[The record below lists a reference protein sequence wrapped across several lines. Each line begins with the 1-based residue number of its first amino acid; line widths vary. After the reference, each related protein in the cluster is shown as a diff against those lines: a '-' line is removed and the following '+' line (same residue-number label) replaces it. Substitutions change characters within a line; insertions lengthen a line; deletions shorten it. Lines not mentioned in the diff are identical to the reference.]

1 MKAVIMAGGFGT
13 RLRPLTSNLPK
24 PMVPLVGRPVM
35 EHIVMLLRK
44 HGITD
49 ILAILY
55 FQSDQIKSF
64 FGSGK
69 KWGVKFNY
77 VTAEADFGTAGSVK
91 NAEDF
96 LDERFVIISG
106 DVVTDFDISQAIE
119 YHERKKAEATIVLT
133 RVEDP
138 VSYGIV
144 ITSKSGKITRFLEKP
159 SWGKV
164 FSDTVNTGIYII
176 EPGVLEMIPPKT
188 DFDFSKNLFPH
199 MLSKKRKLY
208 GYVAA
213 GYWKDIGHIEEY
225 YLAHQDVLEGK
236 VAIDIPGRKT
246 GSNGNTLYLGND
258 TMVSHSADF
267 SGNVVIGDNVKIGP
281 RAKIYNS
288 VIGSDSVIGR
298 DVNINRIVGWD
309 KISIG
314 PQARISEAILC
325 SESYAGEEAI
335 IDEESILSEGA
346 RVGDRAHI
354 KRNVKIW
361 PYKEVEAGATLSSS
375 LIWGERWNRELF
387 SDAKIS
393 GIGNAEITPEFA
405 TKVGAAYGA
414 MIGPGSSV
422 AICRGAS
429 NASRMI
435 YRAVISG
442 LLSAGVNIADL
453 QAAPIPVLR
462 QVLKSGRYSGG
473 INVRM
478 SPRGNNEM
486 EIIFFDFDGHDLPS
500 SKTKSIERLF
510 FREDFRRAPIDEVG
524 SIEYPQRVYESYRES
539 FLSHI
544 DNEIFRNSSLKVVI
558 DYGFGGASE
567 ILPRILGTL
576 GIDSVALNS
585 FIDPRQAFYFV
596 HRQDD
601 AIKQLSS
608 IVKSLKANIGILLN
622 SASEKIRVVN
632 ERGEAVSNQSLLMIV
647 ARLYCNAFRPKK
659 IAVPITGSAAINQI
673 ASNYRAKLIWIPSDH
688 QAMMDA
694 AASNAKI
701 FVGGTKGGF
710 IFPGFQLGV
719 DAMFSVIKILE
730 LLIKSETDIGKVS
743 GPWDQLYMSGK
754 EVACS
759 WSLKGQVMRNLME
772 YSENKKRLLIDG
784 VRLIEDDYWILLR
797 PDRKKA
803 LFHILAESRSPEK
816 SKELVKEYSGLIKKW
831 QK

>member
-13 RLRPLTSNLPK
+13 RLRPLTANLPK

-35 EHIVMLLRK
+35 EHIVILLKK

-55 FQSDQIKSF
+55 FQSRQIKSY

-91 NAEDF
+91 NAENF
-96 LDERFVIISG
+96 LDDRFIIISG
-106 DVVTDFDISQAIE
+106 DVVTDFDISQAID
-119 YHERKKAEATIVLT
+119 YHHGKKAEATMVLT

-164 FSDTVNTGIYII
+164 FSDTVNTGIYIL
-176 EPGVLEMIPPKT
+176 EPGVLKMIPPKT
-188 DFDFSKNLFPH
+188 DFDFSKNLFPD
-199 MLSKKRKLY
+199 MLTKKRKLY
-208 GYVAA
+208 GYIAS
-213 GYWKDIGHIEEY
+213 GYWKDIGNIEEY

-236 VAIDIPGRKT
+236 VAIDIPGKKS
-246 GSNGNTLYLGND
+246 GSNGNTLYLGNN
-258 TMVSHSADF
+258 TMISHTANF

-288 VIGSDSVIGR
+288 VIGSNSVVGR
-298 DVNINRIVGWD
+298 DVNINRIVGWE

-314 PQARISEAILC
+314 PQARISESILC

-335 IDEESILSEGA
+335 IDEECILSDGA
-346 RVGDRAHI
+346 RVGDKAHI

-375 LIWGERWNRELF
+375 LIWGERWGRELF

-414 MIGPGSSV
+414 IIGPGSSV

-486 EIIFFDFDGHDLPS
+486 EIIFFDFDGHDLPL

-510 FREDFRRAPIDEVG
+510 FREDFRRAPIDEAG

-608 IVKSLKANIGILLN
+608 IAKSLKANIGILLN

-632 ERGEAVSNQSLLMIV
+632 EKGEAVSNQNLLMIV
-647 ARLYCNAFRPKK
+647 AKLYCNAFKPKK
-659 IAVPITGSAAINQI
+659 IAVPITGSAAIQQI
-673 ASNYRAKLIWIPSDH
+673 AADCKAKLIWIPSDH

-719 DAMFSVIKILE
+719 DAMFAVIKILE
-730 LLIKSETDIGKVS
+730 LLIKNETDIGRVR

-772 YSENKKRLLIDG
+772 YSENKKRLLVDG

-803 LFHILAESRSPEK
+803 LFHILAESKSPEK

>member
-13 RLRPLTSNLPK
+13 RLRPLTANLPK

-35 EHIVMLLRK
+35 EHIVILLKK

-55 FQSDQIKSF
+55 FQSEQIRLY
-64 FGSGK
+64 FGNGK
-69 KWGVKFNY
+69 KWGVKFDY

-91 NAEDF
+91 NAENF
-96 LDERFVIISG
+96 LDDRFIIISG

-119 YHERKKAEATIVLT
+119 FHEGKKADATMVLT
-133 RVEDP
+133 PVEDP

-164 FSDTVNTGIYII
+164 FSDTVNTGIYIL
-176 EPGVLEMIPPKT
+176 EPGVLKMIPPKT
-188 DFDFSKNLFPH
+188 EFDFSKNLFPL

-208 GYVAA
+208 GYVAS
-213 GYWKDIGHIEEY
+213 GYWKDIGNIEEY
-225 YLAHQDVLEGK
+225 FQAHQDVLEGI
-236 VAIDIPGRKT
+236 VSLGIPGKKT
-246 GSNGNTLYLGND
+246 KLNGNTLYLGNNS
-258 TMVSHSADF
+258 MISHSANF
-267 SGNVVIGDNVKIGP
+267 SGNVVIGDNVRIGP

-288 VIGSDSVIGR
+288 VVGSNSVIGR

-314 PQARISEAILC
+314 PQARISESILC
-325 SESYAGEEAI
+325 HESYTGEAAI
-335 IDEESILSEGA
+335 IDEECILSDGA
-346 RVGDRAHI
+346 RVGDKAHI

-375 LIWGERWNRELF
+375 LIWGERWSRELF

-405 TKVGAAYGA
+405 SKVGAAYGA
-414 MIGPGSSV
+414 LIGPGGSV

-442 LLSAGVNIADL
+442 MLSAGLNVADL

-462 QVLKSGRYSGG
+462 QVLKSGRFSGG

-486 EIIFFDFDGHDLPS
+486 EIIFFDFNGRDLPI

-510 FREDFRRAPIDEVG
+510 FGEDFRRAPIEEAG
-524 SIEYPQRVYESYRES
+524 SIEYPQRVYESYWES

-544 DNEIFRNSSLKVVI
+544 DKNIFENSSIKVVI
-558 DYGFGGASE
+558 DYGFAGASE
-567 ILPRILGTL
+567 ILPRILGSL

-585 FIDPRQAFYFV
+585 FVDPRQPFYFV
-596 HRQDD
+596 QRQAK
-601 AIKQLSS
+601 AIDQLSS
-608 IVKSLKANIGILLN
+608 IVKSLKADIGILLN
-622 SASEKIRVVN
+622 SAAEKIRVVD
-632 ERGEAVSNQSLLMIV
+632 EKGEAVSDQKLLLKV
-647 ARLYCNAFRPKK
+647 TRLYCDAFRPKK
-659 IAVPITGSAAINQI
+659 VAFPITSSAAVQQI
-673 ASNYRAKLIWIPSDH
+673 ASDYKAKLIWIPGDH

-694 AASNAKI
+694 ASSNRNI

-719 DAMFSVIKILE
+719 DAMFAVIKILE
-730 LLIKSETDIGKVS
+730 LMIKNKTDIGKVK
-743 GPWDQLYMSGK
+743 GPWDQLFMSGK

-759 WSLKGQVMRNLME
+759 WSLKGQVMRRLME
-772 YSENKKRLLIDG
+772 FSENKKRLLIDG
-784 VRLIEDDYWILLR
+784 VRIVEDDYWILVR

-803 LFHILAESRSPEK
+803 LFHILAESESLEK
-816 SKELVKEYSGLIKKW
+816 SKELVKEFSSLIKKW

>member
-13 RLRPLTSNLPK
+13 RLRPLTANVPK

-35 EHIVMLLRK
+35 EHIVILLKK
-44 HGITD
+44 HGIKD

-55 FQSDQIKSF
+55 FQSDQIKSY
-64 FGSGK
+64 FGDGK

-91 NAEDF
+91 NAENF

-106 DVVTDFDISQAIE
+106 DVVTDFDISSAIE
-119 YHERKKAEATIVLT
+119 YHNEKEADATMVLT

-164 FSDTVNTGIYII
+164 FSDTVNTGIYIL
-176 EPGVLEMIPPKT
+176 EPRILKFVPPRT
-188 DFDFSKNLFPH
+188 DFDFSKNLFPL
-199 MLSKKRKLY
+199 MLDKKKRLY
-208 GYVAA
+208 GYIAS
-213 GYWKDIGHIEEY
+213 GYWKDIGNIEEY

-236 VAIDIPGRKT
+236 VVIDIPGKL
-246 GSNGNTLYLGND
+246 NKKDGNVLHLGDNA
-258 TMVSHSADF
+258 MISHTAEL
-267 SGNVVIGDNVKIGP
+267 SGNVVIGENVKIGP
-281 RAKIYNS
+281 RARIYNS
-288 VIGSDSVIGR
+288 VIGSGSIIGR
-298 DVNINRIVGWD
+298 DVNITRLVGWD
-309 KISIG
+309 NISIG
-314 PQARISEAILC
+314 PQTAISEAILC
-325 SESYAGEEAI
+325 NGSFAGEGAV
-335 IDEESILSEGA
+335 IDEECILSEGA

-361 PYKEVEAGATLSSS
+361 PFKEVESGATLSSS
-375 LIWGERWNRELF
+375 LIWGERWSRELF

-405 TKVGAAYGA
+405 SKVGAAYGA
-414 MIGPGSSV
+414 SLSSGGSV

-442 LLSAGVNIADL
+442 LLSSGVNIADL

-473 INVRM
+473 INVRI

-486 EIIFFDFDGHDLPS
+486 EIIFFDFDGRDLPT

-510 FREDFRRAPIDEVG
+510 FREDFRRTAIDETG

-539 FLSHI
+539 FLAHI
-544 DNEIFRNSSLKVVI
+544 DKDIFKNSSIKVVI
-558 DYGFGGASE
+558 DYGFAGASE

-585 FIDPRQAFYFV
+585 FVDPRQPFYFV
-596 HRQDD
+596 SRQEE
-601 AIKQLSS
+601 ALKQLSS

-622 SASEKIRVVN
+622 SAAEKIRVID
-632 ERGEAVSNQSLLMIV
+632 EKGDSVSNQKLLLIITQ
-647 ARLYCNAFRPKK
+647 LYCNAHKPKK
-659 IAVPITGSAAINQI
+659 IAVPISGSAAIEEI
-673 ASNYRAKLIWIPSDH
+673 AARCKAKLIWIPSDH

-694 AASNAKI
+694 ASSYKYI

-719 DAMFSVIKILE
+719 DAMFAVVKILE
-730 LLIKSETDIGKVS
+730 LLIRNKTDMGGIE
-743 GPWDQLYMSGK
+743 GPWNDLYMSSK

-759 WSLKGQVMRNLME
+759 WSLKGQVMRNLIE
-772 YSENKKRLLIDG
+772 FSEKKKRMLIDG
-784 VRLIEDDYWILLR
+784 VRLIEDDSWVLLR

-803 LFHILAESRSPEK
+803 LFHILAESNSREK
-816 SKELVKEYSGLIKKW
+816 SKELIKEYSNLIKKW

>member
-13 RLRPLTSNLPK
+13 RLRPLTANLPK
-24 PMVPLVGRPVM
+24 PMVPLVGLPVM
-35 EHIVMLLRK
+35 EHIILLLKK
-44 HGITD
+44 HKIAEIT
-49 ILAILY
+49 AILY
-55 FQSDQIKSF
+55 FQSRQIKSY
-64 FGSGK
+64 FGNGK
-69 KWGVKFNY
+69 KWGVKINY
-77 VTAEADFGTAGSVK
+77 ITAEADFGTAGSVK
-91 NAEDF
+91 NAEKY
-96 LDERFVIISG
+96 LDERFIIISG
-106 DVVTDFDISQAIE
+106 DVVTDFDISKAID
-119 YHERKKAEATIVLT
+119 YHNSRKAEATMVLT

-144 ITSKSGKITRFLEKP
+144 IASKNGKITRFLEKP

-164 FSDTVNTGIYII
+164 FSDTVNTGIYIL
-176 EPGVLEMIPPKT
+176 EPDTLKMISPKT
-188 DFDFSKNLFPH
+188 EFDFSRDLFPL
-199 MLSKKRKLY
+199 MLAKKKKLY
-208 GYVAA
+208 GYIAS
-213 GYWKDIGHIEEY
+213 GYWKDIGNIGEY
-225 YLAHQDVLEGK
+225 FLAHQDVLEGK
-236 VAIDIPGRKT
+236 VGIEIPGKKT
-246 GSNGNTLYLGND
+246 EVNRNTMYIGSN
-258 TMVSHSADF
+258 TMISHTADF
-267 SGNVVIGDNVKIGP
+267 SGTVVIGDNVKIGP
-281 RAKIYNS
+281 RARIHNS
-288 VIGSDSVIGR
+288 VIGSDSVVGR

-314 PQARISEAILC
+314 PQAEISESILC
-325 SESYAGEEAI
+325 SESYVGEEAR
-335 IDEESILSEGA
+335 IDEECILSDGA
-346 RVGDRAHI
+346 RIGERAHI

-375 LIWGERWNRELF
+375 LIWGERWSRELF

-414 MIGPGSSV
+414 LIGPGSSV
-422 AICRGAS
+422 VICRGAS

-453 QAAPIPVLR
+453 QTAPIPVLR

-473 INVRM
+473 INVRL

-486 EIIFFDFDGHDLPS
+486 EMIFFDYDGRDLPMP
-500 SKTKSIERLF
+500 KTKSIERLF
-510 FREDFRRAPIDEVG
+510 FREDFRRASIEEAG

-544 DNEIFRNSSLKVVI
+544 DRDIFKNSSLKVVI

-596 HRQDD
+596 RRQDS
-601 AIKQLSS
+601 AVKQLSS

-622 SASEKIRVVN
+622 SAAEKIRVVN
-632 ERGEAVSNQSLLMIV
+632 KKGEAIDSQKLLMIV
-647 ARLYCNAFRPKK
+647 TQLYCGAYKPKK
-659 IAVPITGSAAINQI
+659 IAVPVSSSAAIETI
-673 ASNYRAKLIWIPSDH
+673 ASNYKAKLIWIPSDH

-694 AASNAKI
+694 AASNAGI

-719 DAMFSVIKILE
+719 DAMFAVVKILE
-730 LLIKSETDIGKVS
+730 LLIKNETDIGDVR
-743 GPWDQLYMSGK
+743 GPWEGLHMFGK

-759 WSLKGQVMRNLME
+759 WGLKGKVMRNLME
-772 YSENKKRLLIDG
+772 YSEQKKRLLIDG
-784 VRLIEDDYWILLR
+784 VRLIEDSSWILLR

-803 LFHILAESRSPEK
+803 LFHILAESKTPEK